1 MDLARVGVYMK
12 TAGVLALIVA
22 AVLAAAGVTWW
33 RSDAVPPVQAQQEGK
48 PQPAPAAVEAAT
60 VKVDRVTVRI
70 DAVGTLEPAE
80 AVAMAPEIDGI
91 LAEILFREGTPVKEG
106 QVLVRLDDAILT
118 AELAQARAELTLAE
132 ANFERADT
140 LLKQRSGTPR
150 ARDEA
155 FAALQT
161 ARASVQLAQTRLDKT
176 VLRAPFDG
184 ILGLR
189 SVSKGGYVN
198 SGDTL
203 VTLQSIDPLKV
214 DFRVPET
221 LLSSIR
227 VGQKIRL
234 TTDALPDR
242 SFEGAIYAIDPQL
255 DVNGRALKLRA
266 LVDNHDQI
274 LRPGLF
280 ARVGIAAESRDNAI
294 MIPEAAVVPEGNT
307 RYVFRI
313 EDGKAVRVD
322 VKLGMRRNGE
332 VEVTEGLA
340 PGDVIV
346 ISGQQRVRNGG
357 RVEVIGT
364 TGSGV

>member
-1 MDLARVGVYMK
+1 MNLAEVGFYMK
-12 TAGVLALIVA
+12 TAGVLALLVA

-33 RSDAVPPVQAQQEGK
+33 RTDGVLPAQAQQEGRR
-48 PQPAPAAVEAAT
+48 QPPPAAVEAAK
-60 VKVDRVTVRI
+60 VKVDRVTVQI

-91 LAEILFREGTPVKEG
+91 LAEILFREGTPVKAG
-106 QVLVRLDDAILT
+106 QILVRLDDAILT
-118 AELAQARAELTLAE
+118 AELAQTRAELTLSE

-140 LLKQRSGTPR
+140 LLKQRSGTQR

-184 ILGLR
+184 VLGLR

-221 LLSSIR
+221 LLSSIQ

-234 TTDALPDR
+234 TTDALRDR
-242 SFEGAIYAIDPQL
+242 SFEGEIYAIDPQL

-280 ARVGIAAESRDNAI
+280 ARVGIVAENRDNAV
-294 MIPEAAVVPEGNT
+294 MIPEAAIVPQGNT

-322 VKLGMRRNGE
+322 VKLGLRRNGE

-340 PGDVIV
+340 SGDVIV

-357 RVEVIGT
+357 RVEVINNAN
-364 TGSGV
+364 SGV

>member
-1 MDLARVGVYMK
+1 MNLVRVGFYMK
-12 TAGVLALIVA
+12 TAGVLALLVA
-22 AVLAAAGVTWW
+22 AVLAAAGVAWW
-33 RSDAVPPVQAQQEGK
+33 RTDGVLPAQAQQEGK
-48 PQPAPAAVEAAT
+48 RQPPAAAVEAAK
-60 VKVDRVTVRI
+60 VKVNRVTVQI

-106 QVLVRLDDAILT
+106 QVLVRLDDAILK

-161 ARASVQLAQTRLDKT
+161 SRASVQLAQTRLEKT

-221 LLSSIR
+221 LLSNIR

-242 SFEGAIYAIDPQL
+242 SFDGEIYAIDPQL

-280 ARVGIAAESRDNAI
+280 ARVGISAEDRDNAI
-294 MIPEAAVVPEGNT
+294 MIPEAAVVPQGNT

-313 EDGKAVRVD
+313 EDSKAVRID
-322 VKLGMRRNGE
+322 VKLGLRRNGE
-332 VEVTEGLA
+332 VEVTEGLV

-357 RVEVIGT
+357 RVEVIST
-364 TGSGV
+364 VGSGV

>member
-1 MDLARVGVYMK
+1 MK
-12 TAGVLALIVA
+12 TAGVLALLVA

-33 RSDAVPPVQAQQEGK
+33 RTDGAQPVQAQQEGRR
-48 PQPAPAAVEAAT
+48 QPPPAAVEAAT
-60 VKVDRVTVRI
+60 VKVDRVTVQI

-106 QVLVRLDDAILT
+106 QILVRLDDAILK

-140 LLKQRSGTPR
+140 LLKQRSGTQR

-161 ARASVQLAQTRLDKT
+161 ARASVQLGQTRLDKT

-189 SVSKGGYVN
+189 SVSKGGYIN

-221 LLSSIR
+221 LLSNVR
-227 VGQKIRL
+227 VGQKISL

-242 SFEGAIYAIDPQL
+242 KFDGEIYAIDPQL

-266 LVDNHDQI
+266 LVGNHDQV

-280 ARVGIAAESRDNAI
+280 ARVGISAESRDNAI
-294 MIPEAAVVPEGNT
+294 LIPEAAVVPEGNT

-313 EDGKAVRVD
+313 EDGKAVRVE
-322 VKLGMRRNGE
+322 VKLGLRRNGE
-332 VEVTEGLA
+332 VEITQGLA
-340 PGDVIV
+340 PGDVV
-346 ISGQQRVRNGG
+346 VTGGQQRVRPGG
-357 RVEVIGT
+357 RVEVIET
-364 TGSGV
+364 AVSGV

>member
-1 MDLARVGVYMK
+1 MK
-12 TAGVLALIVA
+12 TVGVLALLVA

-33 RSDAVPPVQAQQEGK
+33 RTDGAQPAQAQQEGRR
-48 PQPAPAAVEAAT
+48 QPPPAAVEAAK

-91 LAEILFREGTPVKEG
+91 LAEILFHEGTQVKAG
-106 QVLVRLDDAILT
+106 QILVRLDDAILK

-140 LLKQRSGTPR
+140 LLKQRSGTQR

-155 FAALQT
+155 FAALQS
-161 ARASVQLAQTRLDKT
+161 ARASVLLGQTRLDKT

-221 LLSSIR
+221 LLSHVR
-227 VGQKIRL
+227 VGQKISL
-234 TTDALPDR
+234 TTDALPDMR
-242 SFEGAIYAIDPQL
+242 FEGEIYAIDPQL

-266 LVDNHDQI
+266 LVDNHDQV

-280 ARVGIAAESRDNAI
+280 ARVGISAENRDNAI
-294 MIPEAAVVPEGNT
+294 LIPEAAVVPEGNT

-313 EDGKAVRVD
+313 EDGKAVRVE
-322 VKLGMRRNGE
+322 VKLGLRRNGE
-332 VEVTEGLA
+332 VEITQGLA
-340 PGDVIV
+340 PGDVV
-346 ISGQQRVRNGG
+346 ITGGQQRVRSGG
-357 RVEVIGT
+357 RVEVIET
-364 TGSGV
+364 AASGV

>member
-1 MDLARVGVYMK
+1 MNLVRVGFYMR
-12 TAGVLALIVA
+12 TAGVLALLVA
-22 AVLAAAGVTWW
+22 AVLAAAGVAWW
-33 RSDAVPPVQAQQEGK
+33 RTDGVLPAQAQQEGK
-48 PQPAPAAVEAAT
+48 RQPVAAVEAAK
-60 VKVDRVTVRI
+60 VKVDRVTVQI

-91 LAEILFREGTPVKEG
+91 LAEILFREGTPVKAG
-106 QVLVRLDDAILT
+106 QLLVRLDDAILK

-132 ANFERADT
+132 ANFERADI
-140 LLKQRSGTPR
+140 LFKQSSGTQR

-221 LLSSIR
+221 LLSNIR
-227 VGQKIRL
+227 IGQKIRL

-242 SFEGAIYAIDPQL
+242 SFEGEIYAIDPQL

-280 ARVGIAAESRDNAI
+280 ARVGISAENRDNAI
-294 MIPEAAVVPEGNT
+294 LIPEAAVVPQGNT

-313 EDGKAVRVD
+313 EDGKAVRID
-322 VKLGMRRNGE
+322 VKLGLRRSGE

-346 ISGQQRVRNGG
+346 ISGQQRVRDGG
-357 RVEVIGT
+357 RVEVIST
-364 TGSGV
+364 AGSGV

>member
-1 MDLARVGVYMK
+1 MYQSGVGDYMK
-12 TAGVLALIVA
+12 KAGVLALLVA
-22 AVLAAAGVTWW
+22 VVLAAAGVTWW
-33 RSDAVPPVQAQQEGK
+33 RTDGALPAQAQQEGRR
-48 PQPAPAAVEAAT
+48 QPPPAAVEAAT
-60 VKVDRVTVRI
+60 VKVERVTVQI

-80 AVAMAPEIDGI
+80 AVRLAPEIDGI
-91 LAEILFREGTPVKEG
+91 LAEILFREGAHVKAG
-106 QVLVRLDDAILT
+106 QVMVRLDDAILK
-118 AELAQARAELTLAE
+118 AELAQSRAELTLAE

-140 LLKQRSGTPR
+140 LLKQRSGTQR

-155 FAALQT
+155 FAALMT
-161 ARASVQLAQTRLDKT
+161 SRASVQLAQTRLDKT

-227 VGQKIRL
+227 EGQKIELR
-234 TTDALPDR
+234 TDALPDR
-242 SFEGAIYAIDPQL
+242 TFEGEIYAIDPQL

-280 ARVGIAAESRDNAI
+280 ARVGISAENRENAI
-294 MIPEAAVVPEGNT
+294 LIPEAAVVPEGNS

-313 EDGKAVRVD
+313 KDGKAERVA
-322 VKLGMRRNGE
+322 VKLGLRRNGE

-340 PGDVIV
+340 PGDVV
-346 ISGQQRVRNGG
+346 ITGGQQRVRNGG
-357 RVEVIGT
+357 RVEVINT
-364 TGSGV
+364 VAPGV